1 MPTLLKIDVSPRG
14 DHSISRK
21 LSQQFAE
28 EWQKAHTGGKI
39 IIRDLATT
47 NLPFVELPWISAAYS
62 DPTTHNEE
70 QKAALK
76 IGDDLIAE
84 LKEADEYV
92 IATPMYN
99 FAVPARLKAF
109 IDHVA
114 RAGKTFKV
122 NPDGSYAGLLTGK
135 KVTVIIAS
143 AGVYA
148 PGTPSEGYDAEK
160 PYLKAVLGFLG
171 LTDITF
177 VQAGGTYAVMS
188 GKVTTED
195 FLAPFKPEVTAAAR
209 S

>member
-1 MPTLLKIDVSPRG
+1 MSTLLKIDVSPRG

-21 LSQQFAE
+21 LSQHFAE
-28 EWQKAHTGGKI
+28 EWQKTHTGGKI
-39 IIRDLATT
+39 ITRDLAAT
-47 NLPFVELPWISAAYS
+47 NLPFVELPWISASFS
-62 DPTTHNEE
+62 DPASHNEE

-76 IGDDLIAE
+76 IGDELIAE

-114 RAGKTFKV
+114 RAGKTFKA
-122 NPDGSYAGLLTGK
+122 NPDGSYTGLLTGK

-143 AGVYA
+143 AGVYT
-148 PGTPSEGYDAEK
+148 PGTPAEGYDAEK
-160 PYLKAVLGFLG
+160 PYLKAILGFLG
-171 LTDITF
+171 LTDVTF
-177 VQAGGTYAVMS
+177 VQAGGTFAVMS

-195 FLAPFKPEVTAAAR
+195 FLAPLKPQVAAAAGQ
-209 S
+209 

>member
-1 MPTLLKIDVSPRG
+1 MSTLLKIDVSPRG

-28 EWQKAHTGGKI
+28 EWQKAHIGGEI
-39 IIRDLATT
+39 ITRDLASTH
-47 NLPFVELPWISAAYS
+47 LPFVELPWISAAYS
-62 DPTTHNEE
+62 DPSNHNEE
-70 QKAALK
+70 QKSALK

-84 LKEADEYV
+84 LKQADEYV

-143 AGVYA
+143 AGTYL

-160 PYLKAVLGFLG
+160 PYLKAILGFLG
-171 LTDITF
+171 LTDVTF
-177 VQAGGTYAVMS
+177 VHAGGTYAVMS

-195 FLAPFKPEVTAAAR
+195 FLAPFKPQVTAAA
-209 S
+209 SN

>member
-70 QKAALK
+70 QKAAIK

-109 IDHVA
+109 IDHVV
-114 RAGKTFKV
+114 RGGKTFKV

-143 AGVYA
+143 GGTYA
-148 PGTPSEGYDAEK
+148 PGSAAEGYDAEK
-160 PYLKAVLGFLG
+160 PYLKVILGFVG
-171 LTDITF
+171 ITDVTF
-177 VQAGGTYAVMS
+177 VQAGGTRAVIT

-195 FLAPFKPEVTAAAR
+195 FLAPFAPELTAAAR
-209 S
+209 N